1 MGSYLKIDTIGLSKL
16 NNAEYTNFMNR
27 TLNAAVAYGVEK
39 IGASDTLIDGI
50 TANVNKMT
58 DIVAQ
63 SKSSAETAQIA
74 EVDKKADELIVY
86 LMGIFR
92 TNRTS
97 PIVAQR
103 TAAEALYLKT
113 KPYVGCQTLPQ
124 GQQIQKMRG
133 LLTDITTEDMS
144 AHINTLGLSAVV
156 DELALVTVQYSN
168 LIESRTMSQINN
180 KLDAAKVVR
189 AELDGQYDDLVTI
202 AFVTSVANP
211 SKEATDFVVYMN
223 KLIADTNAAYNQR
236 IAQSGKKKEEEED
249 SEIKPRG

>member
-27 TLNAAVAYGVEK
+27 TLGYAVAAGTDK
-39 IGASDTLIDGI
+39 IGASDELIDGI

-63 SKSSAETAQIA
+63 SRASVETAQIA

-86 LMGIFR
+86 LMATFR

-97 PIVAQR
+97 PIQSMR
-103 TAAEALYLKT
+103 TAAETLYLKT

-133 LLTDITTEDMS
+133 LLTDITSTEMS
-144 AHINTLGLSAVV
+144 AHIATLGMNDVV
-156 DELALVTVQYSN
+156 AELATVTAQYSI
-168 LIESRTMSQINN
+168 LIDQRAMSQLEN
-180 KLDAAKVVR
+180 KLDASKTIR
-189 AELDGQYDDLVTI
+189 LELDEQYDDLVTI
-202 AFVTSVANP
+202 AFVTSVATP

-223 KLIADTNAAYNQR
+223 KLIADTNTAYNQR
-236 IAQSGKKKEEEED
+236 IAQSGKKKDKED
-249 SEIKPRG
+249 TSDRTPKE

>member
-27 TLNAAVAYGVEK
+27 TLGYAVAAGTDK
-39 IGASDTLIDGI
+39 IGASDELIDGI

-63 SKSSAETAQIA
+63 SRASVETAQIA

-86 LMGIFR
+86 LMATFR

-97 PIVAQR
+97 PIQAMR

-133 LLTDITTEDMS
+133 LLSDITSTEMS
-144 AHINTLGLSAVV
+144 AHITTLGLTAVV
-156 DELALVTVQYSN
+156 TELGNITTQYSA
-168 LIESRTMSQINN
+168 LIEQRAMSQLEN
-180 KLDAAKVVR
+180 KLDASKSVR
-189 AELDGQYDDLVTI
+189 LELDEQYDDLVTI
-202 AFVTSVANP
+202 AFVTSVATP
-211 SKEATDFVVYMN
+211 SQAATDFVVYMN
-223 KLIADTNAAYNQR
+223 KLIADTNTAYNQR
-236 IAQSGKKKEEEED
+236 IAQSGKKKDKED
-249 SEIKPRG
+249 TSDRTPKE

>member
-1 MGSYLKIDTIGLSKL
+1 MKK
-16 NNAEYTNFMNR
+16 N
-27 TLNAAVAYGVEK
+27 
-39 IGASDTLIDGI
+39 GASDTLIDDI
-50 TANVNKMT
+50 AANVNKMT

-63 SKSSAETAQIA
+63 SRASVETAQIA

-86 LMGIFR
+86 LMATFR

-97 PIVAQR
+97 PIQAMR

-133 LLTDITTEDMS
+133 LLSDLTGTEMP
-144 AHINTLGLSAVV
+144 AHIQTLGLSAVV
-156 DELALVTVQYSN
+156 EELNTVTAQYSN
-168 LIESRTMSQINN
+168 LIEQRSMSQLAN
-180 KLDAAKVVR
+180 KVDASKTVR
-189 AELDGQYDDLVTI
+189 MELDVQYDDLVTI
-202 AFVTSVANP
+202 AFVTSVATP

-236 IAQSGKKKEEEED
+236 IAQSGKKKEENTSDET
-249 SEIKPRG
+249 SVG